1 LIGAKGGSLEERNS
15 QFGELR
21 DKIEQLASD
30 IFDRNPSHQVRIFSK
45 HVDLPSRGK
54 I

>member
-1 LIGAKGGSLEERNS
+1 MDDLIGGQGGSFEERNS

-30 IFDRNPSHQVRIFSK
+30 IFDRNSSHQVRIFS
-45 HVDLPSRGK
+45 
-54 I
+54 